1 MTGAGPLPV
10 AHLVADYCV
19 KQGAGTAFV
28 VVGGASLHLIHA
40 FASHDQ
46 GEVIP
51 MHHEQSA
58 AMAADGFSRSANK
71 VGVTIATSGPGA
83 TNLITGIAGAYYDSV
98 PIVCLTGQVS
108 TSRMVGNTGVR
119 QIGFQETPIVEM
131 VQGITKFAVTI
142 RNPQELRFVLERA
155 FFEAQ
160 TGRPGPVLIDI
171 PDDIQR
177 AIVDWD
183 SLESF
188 RPPIETEVLLVE
200 SKLDQLLELLNECS
214 QPVIVGGWG
223 IHLSGCELDFLELVD
238 SLNIPVVLTW
248 AALGLLPRDHP
259 LRLGPFGTHGSRAA
273 NFAVQNSDL
282 VLSIGSRLDTKATGS
297 PISTFARSAKKVA
310 IDIDQTELDKF
321 SEFGLEMD
329 LTIRSD
335 AGSFIRQMLE
345 KELPSFDNPQWT
357 QRNDS
362 RRQAV
367 ISYDETSRKIEGL
380 NPYYFAERLNESA
393 PSKTD
398 FFVDTGCAI
407 AWLTDSF
414 APTTDQRLFHDF
426 NNTAMGWSIP
436 ASIGGGI
443 GDRDRQ
449 QVCVVGDGSIMMSI
463 QDLASFQSLSPH
475 AKVILLDNSGY
486 SMIRQTQEQWLE
498 SNYVA
503 SSVQGGLVFP
513 DFELIAAS
521 FGFQY
526 KKINTDEQIEPTL
539 KDFWTNE
546 HPIFLHV
553 VVPESARIAPQVVF
567 GRPIEDMGPLLPRDL
582 FMELMDTQPLAVS
595 MSGIGT

>member
-1 MTGAGPLPV
+1 MMGRGPLPV
-10 AHLVADYCV
+10 AQLVADYCV
-19 KQGAGTAFV
+19 QRGAGTAFV
-28 VVGGASLHLIHA
+28 VAGGASLHLIHA
-40 FASHDQ
+40 FDSHP
-46 GEVIP
+46 GGHVIP

-58 AMAADGFSRSANK
+58 AMAADGFYRTTRK
-71 VGVTIATSGPGA
+71 VGVAIATSGPGA
-83 TNLITGIAGAYYDSV
+83 TNLITGIAGSYYDSV
-98 PIVCLTGQVS
+98 PLLCLTGQVS
-108 TSRMVGNTGVR
+108 TSRMVGESGVR
-119 QIGFQETPIVEM
+119 QIGFQETPIVGM
-131 VQGITKFAVTI
+131 VQSITKFAVTVQQPEEVRI
-142 RNPQELRFVLERA
+142 VLERA
-155 FFEAQ
+155 FFEAE
-160 TGRPGPVLIDI
+160 TGRLGPVLVDI

-177 AIVDWD
+177 ATVDWD
-183 SLESF
+183 LIESF
-188 RPPIETEVLLVE
+188 RIPIEPKSGLVN
-200 SKLDQLLELLNECS
+200 SKMDYLLELLNSCS

-223 IHLSGCELDFLELVD
+223 IHLSGCQLEFLELVD

-248 AALGLLPRDHP
+248 AALGLLPRGHP

-297 PISTFARSAKKVA
+297 PVLTFARSAKKVI
-310 IDIDQTELDKF
+310 IDIDQAELDKF
-321 SEFGLEMD
+321 FEFGLEID
-329 LTIRSD
+329 LKIQSD
-335 AGSFIRQMLE
+335 AGNFIRQMLE
-345 KELPSFDNPQWT
+345 RKIPAFENNQWT
-357 QRNDS
+357 QRNAS
-362 RRQAV
+362 RKQAV
-367 ISYDETSRKIEGL
+367 ISHDESSRRVDGL
-380 NPYYFAERLNESA
+380 NPYYFAQRLNESA
-393 PSKTD
+393 PSETD

-414 APTTDQRLFHDF
+414 AATAGQRLFHDF
-426 NNTAMGWSIP
+426 NNTAMGWSLP
-436 ASIGGGI
+436 ASIGGVI
-443 GDRDRQ
+443 GDRKRQ

-463 QDLASFQSLSPH
+463 QDLASLQSLSPH

-539 KDFWTNE
+539 EDFWTNE
-546 HPIFLHV
+546 HPIFVHV